1 MIYLKKE
8 RVTARDVA
16 REAGVSP
23 STVSMILNNYK
34 HIKFSEETKNR
45 VLETCERLGYH
56 PVGNSQF
63 TSVAGKMLMIVCPTL
78 QNPHYIN
85 SIRGAQQRAQELGYE
100 TIIFCTRRSK
110 EEEAHMVRACRE
122 LRVAG
127 VLLLYQPDNVTA
139 YRQLNME
146 NPVVQLYEKSEKMDM
161 TILEL
166 DNTKIG
172 YLIAEHLIALGH
184 RRIAHVSLP
193 LLKTQP
199 SRQRRIDGIRRCME
213 DYGLDPAKCLR
224 ICTIDTEGIVV
235 RSRIEGRETG
245 HLIASKLLDEGINV
259 TAFSATNDMVAYG
272 IMDAIWERGRRIP
285 QDYSVCGCDNLPDS
299 SLRKI
304 SLTSI
309 ETYMVEK
316 GWDAVELL
324 IQKIEVQNAA
334 NLDRRDYVRVTRIE
348 YAPQL
353 IVRKSTG
360 KCQN

>member
-1 MIYLKKE
+1 
-8 RVTARDVA
+8 
-16 REAGVSP
+16 
-23 STVSMILNNYK
+23 
-34 HIKFSEETKNR
+34 
-45 VLETCERLGYH
+45 
-56 PVGNSQF
+56 
-63 TSVAGKMLMIVCPTL
+63 
-78 QNPHYIN
+78 
-85 SIRGAQQRAQELGYE
+85 
-100 TIIFCTRRSK
+100 
-110 EEEAHMVRACRE
+110 
-122 LRVAG
+122 
-127 VLLLYQPDNVTA
+127 
-139 YRQLNME
+139 
-146 NPVVQLYEKSEKMDM
+146 
-161 TILEL
+161 
-166 DNTKIG
+166 
-172 YLIAEHLIALGH
+172 
-184 RRIAHVSLP
+184 
-193 LLKTQP
+193 
-199 SRQRRIDGIRRCME
+199 ME

-348 YAPQL
+348 YAPRL